1 VDPLAGPP
9 SDPLASWLS
18 AAVVQDWSWRNCQLL
33 VSFNILRGTQYK
45 LIAVI
50 REQRWG
56 SNEAGPIFHHFGRAM
71 PFRVREGGDDDA
83 ALAYCLGELR
93 REDRDRY
100 LTLLFAPKAQRVVLA
115 GLYAFNLECA
125 RAVTAGGEQPLL
137 GQMRLQWWRDALEA
151 PSEKPTQPVLA
162 ILASRP
168 ELTPELRQLLAARE
182 RDLTDPPFATLAD
195 VTIHAQDTGG
205 ALAALAAAALGG
217 GHGAAARAAGTA
229 YALAG
234 MLRAIPHQAP
244 GRGFQGRL
252 CLPLDMLAS
261 AGLSPD
267 DVWTGRN
274 IAAVSACVRGIAA
287 AAALE
292 LAKLRDLR
300 GVGPALSP
308 LLHGSLASAYL
319 KRLAKAGF
327 DPFSPHLALPPLSRP
342 LLLCWRALLRR
353 P

>member
-1 VDPLAGPP
+1 M
-9 SDPLASWLS
+9 
-18 AAVVQDWSWRNCQLL
+18 
-33 VSFNILRGTQYK
+33 
-45 LIAVI
+45 I

-56 SNEAGPIFHHFGRAM
+56 SNEAGPIFHHFGRNM
-71 PFRVREGGDDDA
+71 PIGVGASQDDDA

-115 GLYAFNLECA
+115 ALYAFNLECA

-137 GQMRLQWWRDALEA
+137 GRMRLQWWRDALGT
-151 PSEKPTQPVLA
+151 PSEKPSQPVLA
-162 ILASRP
+162 ILAKRP
-168 ELTPELRQLLAARE
+168 ELTPELGKLLAARE
-182 RDLTDPPFATLAD
+182 RDLTDGPFAALAD
-195 VTIHAQDTGG
+195 VIGHAQDTGG
-205 ALAALAAAALGG
+205 ALAALAVAELGG
-217 GHGAAARAAGTA
+217 GHAAAARAAGTA

-234 MLRAIPHQAP
+234 MLRAIPYQAL

-252 CLPLDMLAS
+252 CLPRDMLVGE
-261 AGLSPD
+261 GLTPD
-267 DVWTGRN
+267 DVWTGKK
-274 IAAVSACVRGIAA
+274 IAAVSGCVRMIAA

-292 LAKLRDLR
+292 LAKLRDLH

-319 KRLAKAGF
+319 KRLAKADF
-327 DPFSPHLALPPLSRP
+327 NPFSPNLALPPYSRP
-342 LLLCWRALLRR
+342 LLLSWRALLRR